1 MFAVAITVAL
11 LALAFSSFAQT
22 SIDSAVHGTRSGSP
36 RCDSLAGAAKD
47 QCMRDENAKNRE
59 RTAETPIPGTG
70 IGTGSIS
77 PGPNAGDTSR
87 CDGLS
92 STQKSDCLRG
102 ENSATSGAGSADRV
116 GPGST
121 GMGR

>member
-11 LALAFSSFAQT
+11 LALPFSSFAQT
-22 SIDSAVHGTRSGSP
+22 SIDSAVHGTRSGSA

-47 QCMRDENAKNRE
+47 QCMRDENA
-59 RTAETPIPGTG
+59 RTAETPVPGTG
-70 IGTGSIS
+70 IGTGSMPS
-77 PGPNAGDTSR
+77 GPNAGDTSR